1 MFAASLQNLQARTLQ
16 SVAVQ
21 AKTWWQLFDIGPS
34 FTSFNLQEEQQGGAE
49 PECVLQPARQSSPSQ
64 MMFGDVR
71 GEIGS
76 VSCSSQ

>member
-1 MFAASLQNLQARTLQ
+1 MAWTLQ

-49 PECVLQPARQSSPSQ
+49 PECVL
-64 MMFGDVR
+64 
-71 GEIGS
+71 
-76 VSCSSQ
+76 